1 MGNETVVSKNDIVN
15 TIMDTRRDFIQKM
28 GKGAALSTLAL
39 LAPGVLAANLVSD
52 DRPVLK
58 PMKIGIIGAENSH
71 TRGFGKMFN
80 IDKKFP
86 GMEVKYVWGETEAF
100 AKDAMERGGI
110 PNMVKDP
117 QEMIGKID
125 ALIVDH
131 RHGKFHLDA
140 ARPFIKEKI
149 PMFIDKPFCYR
160 LEEGIEFLKMAREHG
175 TPVTSYS
182 SIAHSDETFDIK
194 EQVAGMG
201 EINQVIRSGR
211 VGLTSEYGG
220 VFFYGAHSIQPL
232 MYIFGDD
239 VKQVRITK
247 NGANSGANLIFGNGM
262 LASLVFTTKKY
273 GWQTFVETDNG
284 IEELKSR
291 VESNNPAK
299 NYVDMVS
306 MFQTGKE
313 PRSHQSIL
321 RGVAVLEALEKSVSS
336 EQWED
341 VTQV

>member
-1 MGNETVVSKNDIVN
+1 MHS
-15 TIMDTRRDFIQKM
+15 RRKFIQKIS
-28 GKGAALSTLAL
+28 KGAALSTLAL
-39 LAPGVLAANLVSD
+39 SAPTGIAAQLISKNKTT
-52 DRPVLK
+52 LK

-100 AKDAMERGGI
+100 ALDAMERGGI

-117 QEMIGKID
+117 EEMIGKID

-131 RHGKFHLDA
+131 RHGKYHLKA
-140 ARPFIKEKI
+140 ATPFIKAGI
-149 PMFIDKPFCYR
+149 PSFIDKPFCYR
-160 LEEGIEFLKMAREHG
+160 LEEGIEFLSLARKLG

-182 SIAHSDETFDIK
+182 SIAQSYETYDIK
-194 EQVAGMG
+194 EQIKSLGQ
-201 EINQVIRSGR
+201 INQVIRSGG
-211 VGLTSEYGG
+211 VDLNSEYGG
-220 VFFYGAHSIQPL
+220 IFFYGAHIIQPL
-232 MYIFGDD
+232 MFIFGDD
-239 VKQVRITK
+239 IKKVRITK
-247 NGANSGANLIFGNGM
+247 NKKNSGASLIFGNGM

-273 GWQTFVETDNG
+273 GWQTFVETENG

-291 VESNNPAK
+291 VESKNPEK
-299 NYVDMVS
+299 NDVDMVN
-306 MFQTGKE
+306 MFQTGVE

-336 EQWED
+336 GQWEN
-341 VTQV
+341 VTPIFITQ

>member
-1 MGNETVVSKNDIVN
+1 LGNEII
-15 TIMDTRRDFIQKM
+15 IMTSRRKFIDKL
-28 GKGAALSTLAL
+28 GKGAVLSTLAMSDPSGL
-39 LAPGVLAANLVSD
+39 LSQVMTRSNTN
-52 DRPVLK
+52 LK

-100 AKDAMERGGI
+100 AKDAMDRGGI

-117 QEMIGKID
+117 KEMLGKID

-131 RHGKFHLDA
+131 RHGKYHLDA
-140 ARPFIKEKI
+140 ARPFLKEKI

-160 LEEGIEFLKMAREHG
+160 LEEGIEFLETARKYG
-175 TPVTSYS
+175 TPVTSFS

-194 EQVAGMG
+194 EQVAEMG

-211 VGLTSEYGG
+211 INLDSEYGG

-239 VKQVRITK
+239 VERVRIIK

-273 GWQTFVETDNG
+273 GWQTFVETENG

-291 VESNNPAK
+291 VESKKPGK
-299 NYVDMVS
+299 NYVDMVN
-306 MFQTGKE
+306 MFQTGEE

-321 RGVAVLEALEKSVSS
+321 RGVAVLEALERSASS

-341 VTQV
+341 VVKVPD

>member
-1 MGNETVVSKNDIVN
+1 
-15 TIMDTRRDFIQKM
+15 MDSRRKFIKKV

-39 LAPGVLAANLVSD
+39 SAPTGLAAQLISVEK
-52 DRPVLK
+52 PKLK
-58 PMKIGIIGAENSH
+58 KMKIGIIGAENSH

-86 GMEVKYVWGETEAF
+86 GMELKYVWGETEAF
-100 AKDAMERGGI
+100 AKDAVERGGI

-117 QEMIGKID
+117 KEMIGKID

-131 RHGKFHLDA
+131 RHGKYHLDA

-160 LEEGIEFLKMAREHG
+160 LDEGIEFLKMAREHG

-194 EQVAGMG
+194 EQVKGMG
-201 EINQVIRSGR
+201 QINQVIRSGR
-211 VGLTSEYGG
+211 LDMTSKYGG
-220 VFFYGAHSIQPL
+220 VFFYGAHTIQPL
-232 MYIFGDD
+232 MFIFGDD

-291 VESNNPAK
+291 VESKNPAK
-299 NYVDMVS
+299 NYVDMVN
-306 MFQTGKE
+306 MFQTGVE

-321 RGVAVLEALEKSVSS
+321 RGVAVLEALDKSASS
-336 EQWED
+336 GQWED
-341 VTQV
+341 VTQIPD

>member
-1 MGNETVVSKNDIVN
+1 
-15 TIMDTRRDFIQKM
+15 MDSRRKFIKKV
-28 GKGAALSTLAL
+28 GRGAALSTLAMST
-39 LAPGVLAANLVSD
+39 PTGLAAQLISVD
-52 DRPVLK
+52 KPKLK
-58 PMKIGIIGAENSH
+58 KIKIGIIGAENSH

-100 AKDAMERGGI
+100 AKDAMDRGGI

-117 QEMIGKID
+117 KEMMGKID

-131 RHGKFHLDA
+131 RHGKYHLDA
-140 ARPFIKEKI
+140 ARPFLKEKI
-149 PMFIDKPFCYR
+149 PIFIDKPFCYR
-160 LEEGIEFLKMAREHG
+160 LDEGIEFLKMARENG
-175 TPVTSYS
+175 TPVTSFS

-194 EQVAGMG
+194 EQVKEMG
-201 EINQVIRSGR
+201 QINQVIRSGR
-211 VGLTSEYGG
+211 LDINSEYGG
-220 VFFYGAHSIQPL
+220 VFFYGAHTIQPL

-239 VKQVRITK
+239 VKQVRISK
-247 NGANSGANLIFGNGM
+247 NGANSGANLIFDNGM

-291 VESNNPAK
+291 VESKNPAK
-299 NYVDMVS
+299 NYVDMVN

-313 PRSHQSIL
+313 PRSHESIL
-321 RGVAVLEALEKSVSS
+321 KGVAVLEALEKSVSS
-336 EQWED
+336 GQWED
-341 VTQV
+341 VEPFSL

>member
-1 MGNETVVSKNDIVN
+1 MDSRRKFIKNA
-15 TIMDTRRDFIQKM
+15 
-28 GKGAALSTLAL
+28 GKGVALSTLAMSV
-39 LAPGVLAANLVSD
+39 PTGLAAQLISAEM
-52 DRPVLK
+52 PKLK
-58 PMKIGIIGAENSH
+58 KMKIGIIGAENSH

-86 GMEVKYVWGETEAF
+86 GMELKYVWGETEAF
-100 AKDAMERGGI
+100 AKDAVERGGI

-117 QEMIGKID
+117 KEMIGKID

-160 LEEGIEFLKMAREHG
+160 LDEGIEFLKMAREQG

-194 EQVAGMG
+194 EQVKGMG
-201 EINQVIRSGR
+201 QINQVIRSGR
-211 VGLTSEYGG
+211 VGLDSEYGG
-220 VFFYGAHSIQPL
+220 VFFYGAHTIQPL

-247 NGANSGANLIFGNGM
+247 NGTNSGANLIFGNGM

-291 VESNNPAK
+291 VESKNPAK
-299 NYVDMVS
+299 NYVDMVN
-306 MFQTGKE
+306 MFQTGVE

-321 RGVAVLEALEKSVSS
+321 RGVAVLEALEKSVASG
-336 EQWED
+336 QWED
-341 VTQV
+341 VTQIPD

>member
-1 MGNETVVSKNDIVN
+1 
-15 TIMDTRRDFIQKM
+15 
-28 GKGAALSTLAL
+28 
-39 LAPGVLAANLVSD
+39 
-52 DRPVLK
+52 
-58 PMKIGIIGAENSH
+58 
-71 TRGFGKMFN
+71 
-80 IDKKFP
+80 
-86 GMEVKYVWGETEAF
+86 
-100 AKDAMERGGI
+100 MERGGI

-117 QEMIGKID
+117 KEMIGKID

-160 LEEGIEFLKMAREHG
+160 LDEGIEFLKMARAQG
-175 TPVTSYS
+175 TPVTSFS

-194 EQVAGMG
+194 EQVKGMG
-201 EINQVIRSGR
+201 QINQVIRSGR
-211 VGLTSEYGG
+211 VDMSSKHGG
-220 VFFYGAHSIQPL
+220 VFFYGAHTIQPL
-232 MYIFGDD
+232 MFIFGDD

-273 GWQTFVETDNG
+273 GWQTFVETENG
-284 IEELKSR
+284 IKELKSR
-291 VESNNPAK
+291 VESKNPAK
-299 NYVDMVS
+299 NYVDMVN

-321 RGVAVLEALEKSVSS
+321 RGVAVLEALDKSVSS
-336 EQWED
+336 GQWED
-341 VTQV
+341 VTQIPD

>member
-1 MGNETVVSKNDIVN
+1 
-15 TIMDTRRDFIQKM
+15 MDSRRKFIEKM

-39 LAPGVLAANLVSD
+39 SAPTGLAAQLISENK
-52 DRPVLK
+52 PKLK
-58 PMKIGIIGAENSH
+58 KMKIGIIGAENSH

-100 AKDAMERGGI
+100 AKDAMDRAGI

-117 QEMIGKID
+117 KEMIGKID

-131 RHGKFHLDA
+131 RHGKYHLDA

-160 LEEGIEFLKMAREHG
+160 LDDGIEFLKMAREHG
-175 TPVTSYS
+175 TPVTSFS
-182 SIAHSDETFDIK
+182 SIAYSDETFDLK
-194 EQVAGMG
+194 EQVKGMG
-201 EINQVIRSGR
+201 QINQVIRSGR
-211 VGLTSEYGG
+211 VGLDSEYGG
-220 VFFYGAHSIQPL
+220 VFFYGAHTIQPL
-232 MYIFGDD
+232 MFIFGDD

-247 NGANSGANLIFGNGM
+247 NGTNSGANLIFGNGM

-273 GWQTFVETDNG
+273 GWQTFVETENG

-291 VESNNPAK
+291 VESKNPAK
-299 NYVDMVS
+299 NYVDMVN
-306 MFQTGKE
+306 MFQTGVE

-336 EQWED
+336 GQWED
-341 VTQV
+341 VTQIPD